1 MSRAA
6 QALISST
13 LALSLCASPLYAPWA
28 LSAEPQATDAIVS
41 GDAIEKALTR
51 PQTDTLTGTG
61 AGTKTRGIRVSDTAR
76 SKGVIDLNIPFE
88 LNSSGLQPQAIEQLR
103 QLETA
108 LKSAALLHDRFLVAG
123 HTDATGSAEYNRRLS
138 LRRAAAVKDF
148 LVGSGIEPERLQ
160 STGEGASRLL
170 APDRPSDP
178 VNRRVEISNLGRIP

>member
-1 MSRAA
+1 MY
-6 QALISST
+6 
-13 LALSLCASPLYAPWA
+13 ASWA
-28 LSAEPQATDAIVS
+28 MSAEPQATDAIVS

-51 PQTDTLTGTG
+51 PQTDAKT
-61 AGTKTRGIRVSDTAR
+61 GTKTRGIRVSDTAG

-88 LNSSGLQPQAIEQLR
+88 LNSSELQPQAIEQLR
-103 QLETA
+103 QLEAA

-123 HTDATGSAEYNRRLS
+123 HTDATGSAESNLQLS

-160 STGEGASRLL
+160 AKGEGANRLL
-170 APDRPSDP
+170 ATDRPSDP